1 MANKPKAFV
10 YKKPGANGTA
20 VRAIHSA
27 LGRLNDAIPTLR
39 DASNDAVEAVMEA
52 RNREQARL
60 DAKAALRT
68 DLRNSTR
75 RGPNG

>member
-1 MANKPKAFV
+1 MTKPKDFV

-20 VRAIHSA
+20 VRAIHSG
-27 LGRLNDAIPTLR
+27 LERLNEAIPLLR

-52 RNREQARL
+52 RQKERARI

-68 DLRNSTR
+68 DLLNSTR

>member
-1 MANKPKAFV
+1 MAKPKEFQ

-20 VRAIHSA
+20 VRAIHSG
-27 LGRLNDAIPTLR
+27 LERLNDAIPQLR

-52 RNREQARL
+52 RKREQARS

-68 DLRNSTR
+68 DLLNSQR